1 MHKVFWG
8 QKIVFY
14 DFLKNATLL
23 LPTKKYGHKTFVK
36 NGPNLRG
43 VRVPKT
49 LCIRNSKVCSLT
61 DLSSIWVNL
70 SWWDS
75 VLKDIPYLL
84 YSLEPCGES
93 TIQLNLVMETRI
105 VSTNVFAAEVLPRVA
120 CIWLV
125 STNADSGII
134 VNVNYIDLYLRA
146 LVIGIGSN
154 PGNTGSIRTRRT
166 GGTIPLPAVFDS
178 SHLWIVF
185 DGDDLLNVGYYSN
198 FASSLGF
205 ELEVYSPNKSRKL
218 S

>member
-1 MHKVFWG
+1 MIYFMNVSFCLYTSNHPVSCIMYSHRLFKHLG
-8 QKIVFY
+8 QFI
-14 DFLKNATLL
+14 LM
-23 LPTKKYGHKTFVK
+23 
-36 NGPNLRG
+36 R
-43 VRVPKT
+43 VR
-49 LCIRNSKVCSLT
+49 L
-61 DLSSIWVNL
+61 
-70 SWWDS
+70 DS

-93 TIQLNLVMETRI
+93 FIQLNMVMETRI
-105 VSTNVFAAEVLPRVA
+105 VSTNVFAAKILPRVA

-154 PGNTGSIRTRRT
+154 PGNTGSIRMRRT

-178 SHLWIVF
+178 SNVWIVF
-185 DGDDLLNVGYYSN
+185 DGDDLIHTGYYSN